1 MACCRWS
8 WRSAARRGAWAA
20 ALWLGLV
27 AAAAIAFVLLPEL
40 GEAAP
45 AKPRLRDMEHKTL
58 QRVRAA
64 VGRGEAMGGVQPH
77 QLLPPPAEGGVPE
90 RVYAPG
96 AEADFADR
104 KGGARTHGAEAD
116 RHNRALHVVASQIA
130 ALGERGPLLVV
141 PMEGDARTV
150 RSRGDLD
157 ARGER
162 LG

>member
-1 MACCRWS
+1 
-8 WRSAARRGAWAA
+8 
-20 ALWLGLV
+20 
-27 AAAAIAFVLLPEL
+27 
-40 GEAAP
+40 
-45 AKPRLRDMEHKTL
+45 
-58 QRVRAA
+58 
-64 VGRGEAMGGVQPH
+64 MGGVEPH
-77 QLLPPPAEGGVPE
+77 QLPPPAEGGVPE
-90 RVYAPG
+90 HVYAPG

-116 RHNRALHVVASQIA
+116 RHNRALLVASQIA

-141 PMEGDARTV
+141 PTEGDARTV

>member
-1 MACCRWS
+1 
-8 WRSAARRGAWAA
+8 
-20 ALWLGLV
+20 
-27 AAAAIAFVLLPEL
+27 
-40 GEAAP
+40 
-45 AKPRLRDMEHKTL
+45 
-58 QRVRAA
+58 
-64 VGRGEAMGGVQPH
+64 MGGVEPH
-77 QLLPPPAEGGVPE
+77 QLPPPAEGGVPE
-90 RVYAPG
+90 HVYAPG

-141 PMEGDARTV
+141 PTEGDARTV
-150 RSRGDLD
+150 RPRGDLD